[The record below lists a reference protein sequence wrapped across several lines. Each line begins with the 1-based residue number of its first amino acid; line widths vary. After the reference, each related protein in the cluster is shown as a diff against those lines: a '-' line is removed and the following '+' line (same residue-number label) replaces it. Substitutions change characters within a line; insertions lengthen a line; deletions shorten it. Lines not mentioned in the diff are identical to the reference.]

1 MQKGLVRTLEKEA
14 VSIRK
19 IIAGHQEDLAKIE
32 TVLAICSPT
41 GTKHPSM
48 KPSPKKKVSLRDAL
62 KRVFASKQEPM
73 SVKDIREK
81 VQKITGRN
89 YNFMAQ
95 ALGGLAHEK
104 DTVYQ
109 VGRGI
114 YDLIERKPKPK
125 AIKPVKKNKPRPKP
139 VKAKKSVKVEKPAE
153 TEKAGN

>member
-1 MQKGLVRTLEKEA
+1 
-14 VSIRK
+14 
-19 IIAGHQEDLAKIE
+19 
-32 TVLAICSPT
+32 
-41 GTKHPSM
+41 M

-62 KRVFASKQEPM
+62 KRVFASKHEPM